1 MSSNFTMQKTCEQ
14 CGKLFV
20 ARTSVTRFC
29 SSKCNNKNI
38 KLRKKAGY
46 IFPQQKVSKKRAVHT
61 LEELTSL
68 EFLDVKGA
76 ARLLGASEKIVR
88 TMISSGRLRATNLSV
103 RKTII
108 SRKDIDALF
117 DRPDGSSG
125 KSINP
130 NYCKMADAA
139 VLFGISDSALFEV
152 IRRNNIP
159 KFKEGK
165 YTYVAKSDLEKVLTL
180 K

>member
-20 ARTSVTRFC
+20 AKTSVTRFC

-38 KLRKKAGY
+38 KLRKKVGC
-46 IFPQQKVSKKRAVHT
+46 IFPEQKVNKKRVVHT

-76 ARLLGASEKIVR
+76 AKLLGASEKIVR

-103 RKTII
+103 RKTMI

-139 VLFGISDSALFEV
+139 VHFGISDSALFEV